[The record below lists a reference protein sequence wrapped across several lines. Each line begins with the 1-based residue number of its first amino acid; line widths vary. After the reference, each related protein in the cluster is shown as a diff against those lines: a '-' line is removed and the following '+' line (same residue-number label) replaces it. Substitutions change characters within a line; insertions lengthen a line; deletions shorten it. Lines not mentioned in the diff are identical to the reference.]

1 MILFSLIILFLNSL
15 LAQSSSLSLYGVGER
30 IYSYDANSVSIG
42 NSRLFTSNSN
52 DFSIGSQSTYH
63 NNSQANLSMSMSFN
77 KVKSKN
83 IDELLSNNF
92 HHLSFGFPIT
102 DNQYFMLSMNPNF
115 RSNIVLNGDF
125 EFIGAD
131 ESNIDYDQDG
141 EYDPMQYRNNYEL
154 SGGISEISSSI
165 SSKINDNISL
175 GFKIGQLFGTNNME
189 NVSYFHVI
197 DFDVDGNLVN
207 QDANYPPVVYRTFNK
222 YNYSS
227 LTYKIDMRF
236 NLRDKNTLA
245 FYFGQSDHLDV
256 SLDSFTKIVEQ
267 NGSVSLDHN
276 YTKDYIFKGY
286 MDYGIGF
293 KSNIYENFG
302 YVFEFQKYNAF
313 HSLEDINILNNS
325 DLDMSSYHAGLFFR
339 YDDISLNGI
348 NAVNLNLGFYS
359 RFFKTGH
366 ESVGDDLAFTFGIG
380 LDYLNDNSFMLSFET
395 GERSSEYGE
404 FKDEKYHKLIFSF
417 ISNTKWFIKE
427 GD

>member
-1 MILFSLIILFLNSL
+1 MIIFSLIILFFNSL
-15 LAQSSSLSLYGVGER
+15 LAQSSSLSLYGIGER

-52 DFSIGSQSTYH
+52 DFSISSQSTYY
-63 NNSQANLSMSMSFN
+63 NNSQANLSMSMSF
-77 KVKSKN
+77 SKMQSDS

-92 HHLSFGFPIT
+92 HHLSFGFPLT
-102 DNQYFMLSMNPNF
+102 DNQYFMLSMNPRF

-125 EFIGAD
+125 EFIGANQ
-131 ESNIDYDQDG
+131 SNIDYDEDG
-141 EYDPMQYRNNYEL
+141 EYDPLQYRNDYEM

-165 SSKINDNISL
+165 SSKLNDNISL
-175 GFKIGQLFGTNNME
+175 GFKIGQLFGTNSME
-189 NVSYFHVI
+189 HVSYFHVI
-197 DFDVDGNLVN
+197 DFDAEGNLIN

-236 NLRDKNTLA
+236 NLRNDNVLA

-256 SLDSFTKIVEQ
+256 SLDSFTKSVEQ
-267 NGSVSLDHN
+267 NGSIVLDYD

-293 KSNIYENFG
+293 KSHIYENFG
-302 YVFEFQKYNAF
+302 YILELQKYDAF
-313 HSLEDINILNNS
+313 HSLESINILNNS
-325 DLDMSSYHAGLFFR
+325 DLDMDSYHAGLFFR
-339 YDDISLNGI
+339 YDDISASGI
-348 NAVNLNLGFYS
+348 NAVNLNLGLYGRS
-359 RFFKTGH
+359 FKAAD
-366 ESVGDDLAFTFGIG
+366 ESVGNDLAITFGIG
-380 LDYLNDNSFMLSFET
+380 LDYLNNNSFMLSFES
-395 GERSSEYGE
+395 GKRNSEYDE

-417 ISNTKWFIKE
+417 VSNTMWFIKE